1 MSDEAC
7 SVSTTAPTSLQP
19 SSSALIKPATDQQL
33 RSRFLNM
40 IGIESKLPACSV
52 LTKPTQS
59 PSPYCPN
66 MGQSGLESDSSSASS
81 SMLPPSNSSTE
92 ESSTCIQQS
101 QQNQGHEDPQP
112 MSHAFVHPRT
122 KVARYTET
130 LKYDKLADKYYAA
143 KRRKINDGDPLISS
157 TQSPSSQQPRKPS
170 NRKSKP
176 ERRLNFNE
184 TVEVVPIPMRNEYS
198 NRVKSRLWSNAME
211 IHENAARNT
220 VEFASEGWDW
230 RKVTE
235 DERMYVCVATGELI
249 HPCHYDPNFEPD
261 PI

>member
-7 SVSTTAPTSLQP
+7 SVSTTAPSSLQP
-19 SSSALIKPATDQQL
+19 APAALIKPATDQQL

-59 PSPYCPN
+59 PSLYCPN
-66 MGQSGLESDSSSASS
+66 KGQSGLEIDSSSASS
-81 SMLPPSNSSTE
+81 SMLTPVNSSTE

-101 QQNQGHEDPQP
+101 QQKQSHEATQP

-122 KVARYTET
+122 KVALYTET
-130 LKYDKLADKYYAA
+130 LKYDKLADKFYAA

-157 TQSPSSQQPRKPS
+157 THSPSSQQSRQPS
-170 NRKSKP
+170 NRKSSKP

-198 NRVKSRLWSNAME
+198 NRVKSRLWSNAIE

-220 VEFASEGWDW
+220 IEFASEG
-230 RKVTE
+230 
-235 DERMYVCVATGELI
+235 YVLTFA
-249 HPCHYDPNFEPD
+249 FECASLTRRLS
-261 PI
+261 